1 VRVTPK
7 ETVVWADVEG
17 ELVLLEPES
26 GAYYALNETGA
37 DVWRQLAAG
46 PAGERELLDRLV
58 GGYAVEASVAA
69 ADLRR
74 LLVEL
79 EASGLVTVDP

>member
-1 VRVTPK
+1 VRVTLK

-17 ELVLLEPES
+17 ELVLLEPDT

-37 DVWRQLAAG
+37 DVWRHLAGG
-46 PAGERELLDRLV
+46 PAGEQDLLDRLV
-58 GGYAVEASVAA
+58 DSYAVEPSVAA

-74 LLVEL
+74 LLVAL
-79 EASGLVTVDP
+79 EASGLVTVEP

>member
-1 VRVTPK
+1 VRVTLK

-17 ELVLLEPES
+17 ELVLLEPET

-46 PAGERELLDRLV
+46 PAGEQDLLDRLV
-58 GGYAVEASVAA
+58 DGYAVEPSVAA

-79 EASGLVTVDP
+79 EASGLVTVEP